1 MRCIGTVGAPS
12 EDPASPAVRLAPVGA
27 LTRTAATVRRR
38 VAGAALRSEGWVWAP
53 DRRTI
58 ALGVLAGLTTGAV
71 VAVEV
76 GRVWR
81 RGSAPLPS
89 ETTEPLLAAQ
99 EAVTETVEVAVAG
112 YQDVSTRENATFN
125 LLTSFVLTFV
135 SVRTLTWML
144 RSRDRIGP
152 FRNVIVGRRH
162 IHHFVPG
169 IILAFSSGAIAI
181 LTRNEDIEPKLAI
194 PFGAGMGLTLDESAL
209 LLELEDVYWNREGLL
224 GVQITLAVAALIG
237 ALSLAV
243 RFIRRGEELVL
254 DERVSPPEPGRPPA
268 PGAGAPAPRPS

>member
-1 MRCIGTVGAPS
+1 M
-12 EDPASPAVRLAPVGA
+12 
-27 LTRTAATVRRR
+27 TRSAATVRRR
-38 VAGAALRSEGWVWAP
+38 LAGAALRSEGWVWAP

-58 ALGVLAGLTTGAV
+58 ALGVVAGVTTGAV

-89 ETTEPLLAAQ
+89 ETDDPLLAAQ

-112 YQDVSTRENATFN
+112 YQDLSTRANAAFN
-125 LLTSFVLTFV
+125 MLTSFVLTFV
-135 SVRTLTWML
+135 TVRTLTWML
-144 RSRDRIGP
+144 RSRERIGP

-162 IHHFVPG
+162 IHHYVPG
-169 IILAFSSGAIAI
+169 IVLAFSAGAAAI

-243 RFIRRGEELVL
+243 RFIRRGEEIVL
-254 DERVSPPEPGRPPA
+254 DERVSPPEPPERPPA